1 MMEQKII
8 QVVLGILVALMT
20 WNFKTLNDMQLQM
33 ETVMYKYANQADIA
47 EMRLSIKEL
56 EWRLQADASSK

>member
-1 MMEQKII
+1 MEQKVI
-8 QVVLGILVALMT
+8 QAVLGILVALMA
-20 WNFKTLNDMQLQM
+20 WNFKTLNDMQLRM

-56 EWRLQADASSK
+56 EWRLQADAAKK

>member
-1 MMEQKII
+1 MEQKII
-8 QVVLGILVALMT
+8 QAVLGILVALMA
-20 WNFKTLNDMQLQM
+20 WNFKTLNDMQLKM

-56 EWRLQADASSK
+56 EWRLQADAAQK

>member
-1 MMEQKII
+1 MEQKVI
-8 QVVLGILVALMT
+8 QAVLGILVALMA
-20 WNFKTLNDMQLQM
+20 WNFKTVNEMQLQM

-56 EWRLQADASSK
+56 EWRLQADSMEK

>member
-1 MMEQKII
+1 MEQKILQGVI
-8 QVVLGILVALMT
+8 GLLFALIA
-20 WNFKTLNDMQLQM
+20 WNFKTLNDIQLQM

-56 EWRLQADASSK
+56 EWRLQMDANTK

>member
-1 MMEQKII
+1 MEQKILQGVI
-8 QVVLGILVALMT
+8 GLLFALIA

-56 EWRLQADASSK
+56 EWRLQADAGIK

>member
-1 MMEQKII
+1 MEQKIL
-8 QVVLGILVALMT
+8 QGVMGLLFALVA
-20 WNFKTLNDMQLQM
+20 WNFKTLNDIQLQM

-56 EWRLQADASSK
+56 EWRLAADAAVK

>member
-1 MMEQKII
+1 MEQKVI
-8 QVVLGILVALMT
+8 QAVLGILVALMA
-20 WNFKTLNDMQLQM
+20 WNFKTVNEMQLQM

-56 EWRLQADASSK
+56 EWRLQDDASQK

>member
-1 MMEQKII
+1 MEQKVI
-8 QVVLGILVALMT
+8 QAVLGILVALMA
-20 WNFKTLNDMQLQM
+20 WNFKTLNDMQLKM

-56 EWRLQADASSK
+56 EWRLQADSAEK

>member
-1 MMEQKII
+1 MEQKILQGVI
-8 QVVLGILVALMT
+8 GLLFALIA

-47 EMRLSIKEL
+47 EMRLSIKEI
-56 EWRLQADASSK
+56 EWRLKADAAAK

>member
-1 MMEQKII
+1 MEQKVI
-8 QVVLGILVALMT
+8 QAVLGILVALMA
-20 WNFKTLNDMQLQM
+20 WNFKTLNDMQLKM

-56 EWRLQADASSK
+56 EWRLQADAMEK

>member
-1 MMEQKII
+1 MEQKLL
-8 QVVLGILVALMT
+8 QVAVGVLMALMA
-20 WNFKTLNDMQLQM
+20 WNFKTLNDIQLQM

-56 EWRLQADASSK
+56 EWRLAADASAK

>member
-1 MMEQKII
+1 MEQKII

>member
-1 MMEQKII
+1 MEQKII

-47 EMRLSIKEL
+47 EMRIAIKEL
-56 EWRLQADASSK
+56 EWRLEMDAHTK

>member
-1 MMEQKII
+1 M
-8 QVVLGILVALMT
+8 A
-20 WNFKTLNDMQLQM
+20 WNFKTLNDMQLKM

-56 EWRLQADASSK
+56 EWRLQADAAKK

>member
-1 MMEQKII
+1 MEQKII
-8 QVVLGILVALMT
+8 QTVLGILVALMA
-20 WNFKTLNDMQLQM
+20 WNFKTVNEMQLQM

-56 EWRLQADASSK
+56 EWRLQADVAQK

>member
-1 MMEQKII
+1 MEQKII
-8 QVVLGILVALMT
+8 QAVLGILVALMA
-20 WNFKTLNDMQLQM
+20 WNFKTLNDMQLKM

-56 EWRLQADASSK
+56 EWRLQADASKK

>member
-1 MMEQKII
+1 MEQKII
-8 QVVLGILVALMT
+8 QTVLGILVALMA
-20 WNFKTLNDMQLQM
+20 WNFKTLNDMQLKM

-56 EWRLQADASSK
+56 EWRLGADAATK

>member
-1 MMEQKII
+1 MEQKVI
-8 QVVLGILVALMT
+8 QAVLGILVALMA
-20 WNFKTLNDMQLQM
+20 WNFKTVNEMQLQM

-56 EWRLQADASSK
+56 EWRLQSDAAAK

>member
-1 MMEQKII
+1 MEQKII
-8 QVVLGILVALMT
+8 QAVLGILVALMA
-20 WNFKTLNDMQLQM
+20 WNFKTLNDMQLKM

-56 EWRLQADASSK
+56 EWRLQADSAEK

>member
-1 MMEQKII
+1 MG
-8 QVVLGILVALMT
+8 LLFALVA
-20 WNFKTLNDMQLQM
+20 WNFKTLNDIQLQM

-56 EWRLQADASSK
+56 EWRLQADAHTK